1 MSGERRRLA
10 VTFPIKFSMEGQTQ
24 WSAAFLRD
32 GYCIVTATLKLWN
45 RSGPVLVSCVREP
58 FPAVNS

>member
-10 VTFPIKFSMEGQTQ
+10 VTFPIKFSMEGQAQ

-32 GYCIVTATLKLWN
+32 GYCVVTANLKLWN
-45 RSGPVLVSCVREP
+45 RSALLLSRMPL
-58 FPAVNS
+58 PAVNA